1 MRKERWA
8 LQIMLLAAA
17 AVLLFSGCGSKRKNV
32 EELELSS
39 LFSEEEGYHFGNI
52 RWGMNQKEI
61 QEVTDKALTS
71 AAGYGAN
78 DISILNAEGLGIR
91 LMGRVCDGATAA
103 FDKNDVCYMIS
114 FVFRDGKYASS
125 DIKLKEIA
133 SAYYEK
139 IVETFGEPDETL
151 YDSGM
156 TTSVLTHYKECYWNY
171 TTPDG
176 KPTQL
181 QWAMAYAIDEHEPS
195 LLTLGLIC
203 MTEAVSAEDAVSE
216 E

>member
-1 MRKERWA
+1 MKKRVFE
-8 LQIMLLAAA
+8 LIFLTAAA
-17 AVLLFSGCGSKRKNV
+17 AVLLLSGCGSKRKNV
-32 EELELSS
+32 QELDLSS
-39 LFSEEEGYHFGNI
+39 LFSEEEGYHFENI

-91 LMGRVCDGATAA
+91 LMDRVCDGATAA
-103 FDKNDVCYMIS
+103 FDRNDVCYMIN

-125 DIKLKEIA
+125 TVKLKDLTT
-133 SAYYEK
+133 AYYEK
-139 IVETFGEPDETL
+139 LVDAFGEPDEVL
-151 YDSGM
+151 YDSGT

-181 QWAMAYAIDEHEPS
+181 QWALAYAVSEDEPS

-203 MTEAVSAEDAVSE
+203 MTDAAMDPGE
-216 E
+216 

>member
-1 MRKERWA
+1 MKKRVIE
-8 LQIMLLAAA
+8 LIFLTAAA
-17 AVLLFSGCGSKRKNV
+17 AVLLLSGCGSKRKNV
-32 EELELSS
+32 QELDLSS
-39 LFSEEEGYHFGNI
+39 LFSEEEGYHFENI

-91 LMGRVCDGATAA
+91 LMDRVCDGATAA
-103 FDKNDVCYMIS
+103 FDRNDVCYMIN

-125 DIKLKEIA
+125 TVKLKDLTT
-133 SAYYEK
+133 AYYEK
-139 IVETFGEPDETL
+139 LVDAFGEPDEVL
-151 YDSGM
+151 YDSGT

-181 QWAMAYAIDEHEPS
+181 QWALAYAVSEDEPS

-203 MTEAVSAEDAVSE
+203 MTDAAMDPGE
-216 E
+216 